1 MLPEEKER
9 GLNKVL
15 VLCISILFLIA
26 VKAFGMDLG
35 VIMSITPDYREGG
48 SSEGSSVNGT
58 VSPWLSGMLQEELF
72 YQLTMNVSMNYD
84 GELETP
90 PLFELG
96 RAELNW
102 RPFPT
107 MMLTGGRQ
115 RFRDGTGLVASGLFD
130 GFSGSL
136 GLGWG
141 RISLGVFYTG
151 LLYKK
156 NAEIIMTE
164 HDLANYIKPLDYGNP
179 TSYFASRRILT
190 TLAGEFPDLTSHS
203 TLRLDL
209 LAQIDLN
216 DTSPDTAYA
225 LHSQYLLGQYTF
237 RPVEMLVLNA
247 SGGMGIT
254 EIEGADTQ
262 ISFAATAGADWE
274 LPTSLTDML
283 SAKIIWSSGSVSN
296 TIGVFRPINGITQG
310 MILTPK
316 FSALASAKASYATR
330 LHETLSA
337 ETGFTYFL
345 RTDVETFYDE
355 DLDPASTSRL
365 LGGEVY
371 GSVIWAP
378 ESICRFTLSGGLF
391 FPKLGSAFKADTPV
405 RWKIS
410 GGIILSF

>member
-15 VLCISILFLIA
+15 VLCISILFLIT
-26 VKAFGMDLG
+26 VNAFGMDLG
-35 VIMSITPDYREGG
+35 VIMSITPEYRGDG
-48 SSEGSSVNGT
+48 SSEKPSVSGT
-58 VSPWLSGMLQEELF
+58 VSPWLSGTLQEGLF
-72 YQLTMNVSMNYD
+72 YHLTMNLSMDYEE
-84 GELETP
+84 ELKTP
-90 PLFELG
+90 LLFELG
-96 RAELNW
+96 RTELIW

-107 MMLTGGRQ
+107 LMLTGGRQ
-115 RFRDGTGLVASGLFD
+115 RFRDGTGLVAAGLFD

-141 RISLGVFYTG
+141 RIFLGVFYTG
-151 LLYKK
+151 LLYKET
-156 NAEIIMTE
+156 AEIIMTE
-164 HDLANYIKPLDYGNP
+164 YDLANYVKPLDYGNP

-190 TLAGEFPDLTSHS
+190 TLTGEFPDLTSRS

-216 DTSPDTAYA
+216 DTAPGDADT

-237 RPVEMLVLNA
+237 RPVETLVLNT

-254 EIEGADTQ
+254 EIERADTQ
-262 ISFAATAGADWE
+262 IGFAAAAGADWE

-310 MILTPK
+310 TILTSK
-316 FSALASAKASYATR
+316 FSALASAKTSYTTR

-337 ETGFTYFL
+337 EAGFTYFL

-371 GSVIWAP
+371 GSVIWSP
-378 ESICRFTLSGGLF
+378 ESICRFTLTGGMF
-391 FPKLGSAFKADTPV
+391 FPKMGSAFKADTPV